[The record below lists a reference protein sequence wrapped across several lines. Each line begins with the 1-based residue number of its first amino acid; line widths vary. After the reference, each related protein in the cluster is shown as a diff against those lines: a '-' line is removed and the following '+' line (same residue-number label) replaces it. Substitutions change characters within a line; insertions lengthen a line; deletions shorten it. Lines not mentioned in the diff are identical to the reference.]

1 MAVFEKVQTAYDQIV
16 MEFAKRNHFHMAANL
31 VALAKRLIA
40 HVGQNGRIVE
50 VGCGTGRDMAWFEAQ
65 SLSVTGLDLS
75 TGMLAY
81 ARDQVHGGLCAMN
94 MCNLGFRDAYFDGAW
109 CCASL
114 LHLPKDQAP
123 NALREIYRVMKPNGM
138 LVLSIQ
144 EGDTEGWEEGYAFGV
159 ERYFARYQV
168 AEMKK
173 MLSEN
178 GFLVSDIEASPG
190 NNRSW
195 LAFVCL
201 RKSNKAIQPKLTL
214 S

>member
-1 MAVFEKVQTAYDQIV
+1 MAIFEKVQSAYDQIV

-31 VALAKRLIA
+31 VALAERLVA
-40 HVGQNGRIVE
+40 HVGKNGRIVE

-65 SLSVTGLDLS
+65 GLSVKGLDLS

-81 ARDQVHGGLCAMN
+81 ARDQVDGDLSAMN
-94 MCNLGFRDAYFDGAW
+94 MCNLGFRNEYFDGAW

-114 LHLPKDQAP
+114 LHLPKDYAP

-144 EGDTEGWEEGYAFGV
+144 KGDTEGWEPGYVSNA

-168 AEMKK
+168 DEMEG

-178 GFLVSDIEASPG
+178 GFCVSNMDTSPG
-190 NNRSW
+190 TNNRSW
-195 LAFVCL
+195 LAFVCN
-201 RKSNKAIQPKLTL
+201 RK
-214 S
+214 